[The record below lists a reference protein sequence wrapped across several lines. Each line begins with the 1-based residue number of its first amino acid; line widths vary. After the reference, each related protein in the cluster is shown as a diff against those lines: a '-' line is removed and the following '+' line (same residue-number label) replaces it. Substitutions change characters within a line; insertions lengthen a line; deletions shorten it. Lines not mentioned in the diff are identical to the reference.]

1 MKPWTDRAGKLSPL
15 KAAVFAGTLVPAALL
30 AYYATAGFPQG
41 ASTSTLLGP
50 RPYSAAIHLTGDWAI
65 RFLLISLAITPL
77 RRIGQWPKLI
87 MVRRMLGIA
96 ALSYALGHLVL
107 YFFDMNWDVLRVA
120 SEIALRIYLTI
131 GFVTLLGLAALGA
144 TSTDAAIKRL
154 GSNWNRLHK
163 IVYGIG
169 ILAALHYFMQSKADV
184 YQPTL
189 MAGFFVL
196 LMLYRLAHWRGL
208 SLNSPLVL
216 LGIAVVAALTTVV
229 VEAAWYGLA
238 TGVPVNRVLA
248 ANLQFSYTI
257 RPAWWV
263 LAAGLGVAVLGYVRS
278 LGKAPAARGR
288 RMAKAAAQ
296 GVNS

>member
-15 KAAVFAGTLVPAALL
+15 KAIVFAGTFVPAVLL
-30 AYYATAGFPQG
+30 VYYATAGFPQG
-41 ASTSTLLGP
+41 GSTSSLLGP
-50 RPYSAAIHLTGDWAI
+50 RPYAAAIHFTGDWAI
-65 RFLLISLAITPL
+65 RFLMISLAITPL
-77 RRIGQWPKLI
+77 RRIGLWPKLI
-87 MVRRMLGIA
+87 MVRRMLGIT
-96 ALSYALGHLVL
+96 ALCYALGHLVL

-131 GFVTLLGLAALGA
+131 GFVALLGLAALGA
-144 TSTDAAIKRL
+144 TSTDAAVKRL
-154 GSNWNRLHK
+154 GNNWHRLHK

-208 SLNSPLVL
+208 SLNSAWVL
-216 LGIAVVAALTTVV
+216 LGIAVAAALATVV

-263 LAAGLGVAVLGYVRS
+263 LVVGLAVTVLGIVRS
-278 LGKAPAARGR
+278 FGKAPAPRGR
-288 RMAKAAAQ
+288 RLAKAAA
-296 GVNS
+296 

>member
-15 KAAVFAGTLVPAALL
+15 KAAIFAGTLVPAMML

-41 ASTSTLLGP
+41 GSTSSLLGP
-50 RPYSAAIHLTGDWAI
+50 RPYAAAIHFTGDWAI
-65 RFLLISLAITPL
+65 RFLLISLAVTPL

-131 GFVTLLGLAALGA
+131 GFVALLGLAALGA
-144 TSTDAAIKRL
+144 TSTDTAIKRL

-208 SLNSPLVL
+208 SLNSAWVL
-216 LGIAVVAALTTVV
+216 LGIAVAAALATVV

-263 LAAGLGVAVLGYVRS
+263 LVVGLAVTVLGIVRS
-278 LGKAPAARGR
+278 FGKAPAPRGR
-288 RMAKAAAQ
+288 RLAKAAA
-296 GVNS
+296 